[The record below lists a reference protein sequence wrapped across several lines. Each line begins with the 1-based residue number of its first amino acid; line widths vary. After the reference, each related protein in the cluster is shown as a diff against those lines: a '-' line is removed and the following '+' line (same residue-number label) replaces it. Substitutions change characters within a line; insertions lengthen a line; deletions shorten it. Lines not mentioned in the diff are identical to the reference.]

1 MSGNKSKISEDV
13 RIVVLCAPT
22 RVRKGRNAGGFVSR
36 CVVASTRK

>member
-1 MSGNKSKISEDV
+1 MESNKSKISEDV

-36 CVVASTRK
+36 CVAVPTRK